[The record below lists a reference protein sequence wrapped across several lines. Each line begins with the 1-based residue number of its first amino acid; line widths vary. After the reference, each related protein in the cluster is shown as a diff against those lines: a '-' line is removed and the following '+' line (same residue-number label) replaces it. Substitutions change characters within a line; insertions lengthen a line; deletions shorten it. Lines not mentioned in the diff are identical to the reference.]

1 MTHNR
6 DAADIGEGQNRF
18 GPLIG
23 WYRCRLGPDARQ
35 GQLSGRLTD
44 MRNIKDAL
52 DLWVSGR
59 QPGAS
64 PLMREMTT
72 MLPPTREKRT

>member
-1 MTHNR
+1 
-6 DAADIGEGQNRF
+6 
-18 GPLIG
+18 
-23 WYRCRLGPDARQ
+23 
-35 GQLSGRLTD
+35 

-64 PLMREMTT
+64 SLMREMTT